1 MTPHE
6 EYCVARVY
14 NAALGIIDRKTI
26 TKYEI
31 DITIEILKKYADDRK
46 DWTEDKKEA
55 YKLLAD
61 YAKEQAKNF
70 YPKKLLFRLL
80 PYNCSR
86 KSSFGLSEI
95 SYQCYFSL

>member
-26 TKYEI
+26 TKHEI
-31 DITIEILKKYADDRK
+31 DTTIEILKKYADDQGN
-46 DWTEDKKEA
+46 WTDDQKEA

-61 YAKEQAKNF
+61 YAKEQIKGQI
-70 YPKKLLFRLL
+70 K
-80 PYNCSR
+80 
-86 KSSFGLSEI
+86 
-95 SYQCYFSL
+95 

>member
-26 TKYEI
+26 TKHEL
-31 DITIEILKKYADDRK
+31 DITIEILKKYADDQGN
-46 DWTEDKKEA
+46 WTDDQKEV

-61 YAKEQAKNF
+61 YAKEQIK
-70 YPKKLLFRLL
+70 RDID
-80 PYNCSR
+80 
-86 KSSFGLSEI
+86 G
-95 SYQCYFSL
+95 

>member
-26 TKYEI
+26 TKHEL
-31 DITIEILKKYADDRK
+31 DITIEILKKYADDQGN
-46 DWTEDKKEA
+46 WTDDQKEA

-61 YAKEQAKNF
+61 YAKEQIKGQI
-70 YPKKLLFRLL
+70 K
-80 PYNCSR
+80 
-86 KSSFGLSEI
+86 
-95 SYQCYFSL
+95 

>member
-26 TKYEI
+26 TKHEL
-31 DITIEILKKYADDRK
+31 DITIEILKKYADDRE
-46 DWTEDKKEA
+46 DWTDDQKEA

-61 YAKEQAKNF
+61 YAKEQIKGQI
-70 YPKKLLFRLL
+70 K
-80 PYNCSR
+80 
-86 KSSFGLSEI
+86 
-95 SYQCYFSL
+95 

>member
-26 TKYEI
+26 TKHEI
-31 DITIEILKKYADDRK
+31 DITIEILKKYADNRD
-46 DWTEDKKEA
+46 DWTENQKEA

-61 YAKEQAKNF
+61 YAKEQIK
-70 YPKKLLFRLL
+70 R
-80 PYNCSR
+80 
-86 KSSFGLSEI
+86 EI
-95 SYQCYFSL
+95 NG